1 MNVHKVSTT
10 IGGRE
15 FSIEI
20 GKLATQAD
28 GAAFVRYGDTI
39 VLVTACGAREA
50 REGADFFPL
59 TCDHR
64 DNFYAAGKI
73 PGGFFKREGKPGE
86 REVLYSRMIDRPI
99 RPLFPEGYRN
109 ETQVIAM
116 VLSADQDNDP
126 SILSITGAS
135 TALYTSPLPFT
146 QPIAAIRVGLIDGEY
161 VINPTYPQL
170 EESRL
175 NLLVAGTEDGVTMVE
190 AGATEI
196 SEEEMVRA
204 LEVAHD
210 AIREIIELQ
219 KELYD
224 IIRPEKLQYDPPP
237 SDPEIDRKVEESI
250 RTELEDALNTQKYDK
265 LTSYAKIG
273 NAKTKVIESLGAD
286 ASEETVKL
294 AKRSFNAL
302 KERIFRD
309 QILHDNTRPDRRA
322 TDEIRPIWI
331 EEGLLPRA
339 HGSAVFT
346 RGETQALVTTTL
358 GTGDE
363 AQRLDRLEGESF
375 KHFMLHYN
383 FPPFS
388 VGEVRRMG
396 FTSRREVG
404 HGILAERSILP
415 MMPSEEDFPY
425 TVRVVSEILE
435 SNGSSSMATVCGGS
449 LALMSAGVPIKR
461 PVAGVAMGLV
471 SEGDKYAIL
480 SDIAGAEDHYGDM
493 DFKVAGTREGITAL
507 QMDIKITNVSFEIMA
522 KAMEQAKRGRMHIL
536 DKMEEAIPAVR
547 EEMSEFA
554 PRIYTIEIPT
564 DKIRDVIGP
573 GGKMIRSI
581 VEQTGVKIDVN
592 DDGRVNI
599 ASNDGPSAQKAIEIV
614 QNLTA
619 VPEVG
624 KTYLGK
630 VVRIA
635 DFGAFVEIFP
645 GTDGLLHISEIAEQ
659 RIREVRDELNED
671 DQIMVK
677 VIALDGNRIKLSR
690 KAVLREQRGESP
702 EDDSGSER
710 RDGERQGGNDRG
722 NDGGGNRM
730 PDGDRGDRGGR
741 GRPRRRR
748 PDNR

>member
-50 REGADFFPL
+50 RAGADFFPL

-99 RPLFPEGYRN
+99 RPLFPDGYRN

-224 IIRPEKLQYDPPP
+224 IIRPEKFQHDPPP

-265 LTSYAKIG
+265 LTSYAKID
-273 NAKTKVIESLGAD
+273 NARAKVIESLGED

-302 KERIFRD
+302 KEKIFRD

-404 HGILAERSILP
+404 HGNLAERSILP
-415 MMPSEEDFPY
+415 MMPGEEDFPY

-471 SEGDKYAIL
+471 SESGKYAIL

-702 EDDSGSER
+702 EDDNGGER
-710 RDGERQGGNDRG
+710 RGGERQGGYDRG

-730 PDGDRGDRGGR
+730 REGDRGDRGGR